1 MTIDPTTSRSVRTNC
16 DNHLNNVRRRSAR
29 SVPTAPDGAPQ
40 RSSAVALRRLSR
52 RPARGRS
59 SCRCCVP
66 LAPRCPRQ
74 LPTLRLCRT
83 RPQFLKQCIVREES
97 TRFRATG
104 SLPPIDPLAMGE
116 PQSPRRAQR
125 YWKAPQ
131 TPDSPFS
138 QRAPMKFDK
147 CARPYSPHPCA
158 RARQSQSAR
167 ARRNLLLVT
176 RAFHSTWSRALSA
189 GCRSPAACSSTR
201 GGTAPA
207 AYPTAP
213 TSPRPAGSSSGR
225 AARRDGTPLS
235 RRTTSRRTLSREA

>member
-83 RPQFLKQCIVREES
+83 RPQFLKQCIVREEA
-97 TRFRATG
+97 TRFRSTG
-104 SLPPIDPLAMGE
+104 SLPPLDPMMAV
-116 PQSPRRAQR
+116 PQSPRARR
-125 YWKAPQ
+125 YWKAPP
-131 TPDSPFS
+131 TPDSPYAM
-138 QRAPMKFDK
+138 RAPIKFDK
-147 CARPYSPHPCA
+147 YALTPPPPTAFAAARLVRPWTRSMFSPERFTH
-158 RARQSQSAR
+158 
-167 ARRNLLLVT
+167 T
-176 RAFHSTWSRALSA
+176 RAGFSLSA
-189 GCRSPAACSSTR
+189 GCRSRAVTSSTR
-201 GGTAPA
+201 GGTAPRGS
-207 AYPTAP
+207 PTAP
-213 TSPRPAGSSSGR
+213 GSRRPVGSLSARGTRRGGSQQSRRMISRRGRYR
-225 AARRDGTPLS
+225 AA
-235 RRTTSRRTLSREA
+235 